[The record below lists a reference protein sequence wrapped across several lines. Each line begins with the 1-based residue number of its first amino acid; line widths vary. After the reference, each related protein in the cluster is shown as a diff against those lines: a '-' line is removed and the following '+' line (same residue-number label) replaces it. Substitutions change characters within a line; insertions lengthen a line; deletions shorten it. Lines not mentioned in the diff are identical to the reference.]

1 MHIRTERLLLR
12 RPRPGDLEAF
22 FGITS
27 NPLAMRY
34 WSTLPHADLSVTRT
48 WLDNML
54 GREAT
59 GGQHF
64 AIEFDGKVI
73 GEVGAGRLPDFG
85 FIIDPDFWGRGFATE
100 ASKAV
105 IAHIFAVTD
114 TPDLRA
120 DVDPRNAASL
130 KTLHK
135 LGFVETGRA
144 ERTFLLGEEWCDS
157 VYLTLERPL
166 AWTKADLAG

>member
-12 RPRPGDLEAF
+12 RPRAGDLDAF
-22 FGITS
+22 FEITG
-27 NPLAMRY
+27 NPLAMRF
-34 WSTLPHADLSVTRT
+34 WSTLPHADVSVTRT

-54 GREAT
+54 AREAT

-64 AIEFDGKVI
+64 AIELDGQVI

-85 FIIDPDFWGRGFATE
+85 FILHPDVWGRGFATE
-100 ASKAV
+100 ASRAA

-130 KTLHK
+130 AVLAR

-144 ERTFLLGEEWCDS
+144 ARTFLLGEEWCDS
-157 VYLTLERPL
+157 IYLTLARP
-166 AWTKADLAG
+166 AADRA

>member
-1 MHIRTERLLLR
+1 MHIRTERVLLR
-12 RPRPGDLEAF
+12 RPRAGDLDAF
-22 FGITS
+22 FEITG

-54 GREAT
+54 AREAT

-64 AIEFDGKVI
+64 AIELDGRVI

-85 FIIDPDFWGRGFATE
+85 FILHPDVWGRGFATE
-100 ASKAV
+100 ASRAA

-130 KTLHK
+130 AVLAR

-144 ERTFLLGEEWCDS
+144 ARTFLLGEEWCDS
-157 VYLTLERPL
+157 IYLTLERP
-166 AWTKADLAG
+166 AADRA